1 MNKFKNIFK
10 QAFHFFLVSGVG
22 WCLDFSLYLI
32 LTKIFGFKVSYANM
46 ISSIPAITYVFI
58 MSNKKIFSN
67 KKSKINL
74 KYKYIIYFIYQI
86 ILVTLMSFLGEK
98 IFNVINNTKL
108 VDIIFIQQN
117 IKILVKILIT
127 PITMFSNFIVMKNL
141 IEKI

>member
-1 MNKFKNIFK
+1 
-10 QAFHFFLVSGVG
+10 
-22 WCLDFSLYLI
+22 
-32 LTKIFGFKVSYANM
+32 M

>member
-46 ISSIPAITYVFI
+46 ISSIPAVTYVFI

-86 ILVTLMSFLGEK
+86 ILV
-98 IFNVINNTKL
+98 NNTKL